1 MEFALLAFALG
12 VGYAL
17 RRLFTRRRSVLEVA
31 LEHLARGAPVR
42 AEHVAERAVRAAR
55 RPADRARARLVLAR
69 VLVETGE
76 LRRAAA
82 TLDEAQPVLDEVGDE
97 AARAEAAAMRARI
110 EEARATVPAGDGDPG
125 AAIDLAPG
133 GAPDAPPPDPPS
145 IADRCGGGG
154 CGCRVEGELHPEAS
168 RALARL
174 LQQGGAAGLV
184 RAAEIRRDG
193 DRLVPRVT
201 LAGNLTPEQERTV
214 EQAVRG
220 AMSTLFG

>member
-1 MEFALLAFALG
+1 MEFALIAFALG
-12 VGYAL
+12 IGFAL
-17 RRLFTRRRSVLEVA
+17 RRLFTRPRPVLEVA

-82 TLDEAQPVLDEVGDE
+82 TLDEAMPVLREAGDE
-97 AARAEAAAMRARI
+97 AAHAEAAAMRARI
-110 EEARATVPAGDGDPG
+110 DEARAAGPAGDVD
-125 AAIDLAPG
+125 AVFDVAPE
-133 GAPDAPPPDPPS
+133 APSTDEPA

-154 CGCRVEGELHPEAS
+154 CGGCRVDGELQPDAS
-168 RALARL
+168 RAFAGL

-220 AMSTLFG
+220 AMSALFR